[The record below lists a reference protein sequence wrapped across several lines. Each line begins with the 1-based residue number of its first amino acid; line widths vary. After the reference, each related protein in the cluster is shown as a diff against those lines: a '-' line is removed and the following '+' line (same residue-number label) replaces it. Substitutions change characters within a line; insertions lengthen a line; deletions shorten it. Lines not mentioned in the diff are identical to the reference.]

1 MTEVECIAAFE
12 AAKEVAWIRNFV
24 SELGVVP
31 SCPVLWISIMTI
43 VEP

>member
-12 AAKEVAWIRNFV
+12 AAKEAAWIRNFV

-31 SCPVLWISIMTI
+31 SVSSPMDLYYDNS
-43 VEP
+43 